1 MKNTALTELI
11 HSITELFPGKI
22 KVFPIALQEKC
33 VTGISNSLLHKNFSQ
48 PLNTQ
53 TEMELAEQMAIYL
66 RGKNPGQTYTYFYRV
81 NTNKAIREW
90 KFCSARLSNEKDL
103 LTGIITFTYD
113 LSVLSEEKKRLYKVL
128 DNDLFF
134 KEHLNKIAS
143 LTKRETEIAGLLSGG
158 WSNRQIA
165 LKSNTSEHTV
175 NTHRKNINQKL
186 GIQNLA
192 GLLRFADV
200 FDFTNPLPA

>member
-1 MKNTALTELI
+1 M
-11 HSITELFPGKI
+11 
-22 KVFPIALQEKC
+22 
-33 VTGISNSLLHKNFSQ
+33 
-48 PLNTQ
+48 
-53 TEMELAEQMAIYL
+53 
-66 RGKNPGQTYTYFYRV
+66 
-81 NTNKAIREW
+81 
-90 KFCSARLSNEKDL
+90 
-103 LTGIITFTYD
+103 
-113 LSVLSEEKKRLYKVL
+113 
-128 DNDLFF
+128 
-134 KEHLNKIAS
+134 
-143 LTKRETEIAGLLSGG
+143 TKRETEIAGLLSGG